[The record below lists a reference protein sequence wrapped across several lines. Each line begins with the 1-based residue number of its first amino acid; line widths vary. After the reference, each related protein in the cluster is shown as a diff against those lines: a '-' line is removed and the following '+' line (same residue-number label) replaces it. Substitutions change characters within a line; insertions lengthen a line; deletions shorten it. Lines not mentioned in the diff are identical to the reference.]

1 VRRSLAGVW
10 VGALVLVGV
19 ALTIVVMRFTSE
31 HVGKEKGMVVWAAF
45 TDARGLFDKTRVL
58 SAGLQVG
65 QIESRSLDPVTHK
78 ARVYIRIM
86 PDRIKLYENAVIA
99 KKVESLLGAY
109 YLDVDPG
116 TPLDTRTGK
125 ALRELKDGDQ
135 VGNVLEPTEMG
146 DIINQVGATLP
157 ILREILRD
165 VHDLTS
171 GQIKD
176 IADNVNDMIARNSVT
191 LDRLLQRVDNIAATV
206 EDVSETRA
214 DDIKITLR
222 NVREITEGIK
232 TLVGSSQGE
241 VRDTGTQLRSSIGK
255 LQASVDSLQHSL
267 KNMEKATGKVAD
279 GEGTVGK
286 LINDPTIANN
296 VEQITED
303 ASSFVHGVTRL
314 QTIVGLRM
322 EYNWLAGKFKE
333 YVSIQLQP
341 RPDKFYLFEV
351 VDDPRG
357 FREQRLENHESSAL
371 GNYSDAVVTTSQR
384 LRISFQ
390 IGKCLGAVCG
400 RFGLKESTGGL
411 GVDVHLLDDML
422 TISAD
427 VFDTQSN
434 SRPRVTARAMVN
446 VYKRYVSLVAG
457 IDDPLNFRPSA
468 GAGGFFD
475 WFFGAQ
481 LQFNDE
487 DMKGLLLF
495 GGSSLGAAAGSK

>member
-1 VRRSLAGVW
+1 
-10 VGALVLVGV
+10 VGALVLAGV
-19 ALTIVVMRFTSE
+19 ALTIIIMRFTSE
-31 HVGKEKGMVVWAAF
+31 RVGKDRGIVVWALF
-45 TDARGLFDKTRVL
+45 SDARGIFDKTRVL
-58 SAGLQVG
+58 SAGLQIG
-65 QIESRSLDPVTHK
+65 QIESRSLDPATNK
-78 ARVYIRIM
+78 ARVYIRII
-86 PDRIKLYENAVIA
+86 PDRVHLYENALVA

-116 TPLDTRTGK
+116 TPIDTRTGK
-125 ALRELKDGDQ
+125 ALRELKDGEQ
-135 VGNVLEPTEMG
+135 IINVSEPTELG

-191 LDRLLQRVDNIAATV
+191 LDRLLQRVDNIAATI
-206 EDVSETRA
+206 EDVSESRA
-214 DDIKITLR
+214 DDIKVSLR
-222 NVREITEGIK
+222 NVREITEGVK
-232 TLVGSSQGE
+232 SLVGSSQGE
-241 VRDTGTQLRSSIGK
+241 VSATGQQLRSSIGK
-255 LQASVDSLQHSL
+255 LQASVDSLEHSL
-267 KNMEKATGKVAD
+267 KNMEKVTGKVAD
-279 GEGTVGK
+279 GEGTVGR
-286 LINDPTIANN
+286 LINDSTIANN

-303 ASSFVHGVTRL
+303 ASTFVHGVTRL

-357 FREQRLENHESSAL
+357 FREARVENHEASNGL
-371 GNYSDAVVTTSQR
+371 GSYSDVVVTTSQR

-390 IGKCLGAVCG
+390 IGKCLGPLCG
-400 RFGLKESTGGL
+400 RFGLKESTGGIGL
-411 GVDVHLLDDML
+411 DLHLLDDML

-434 SRPRVTARAMVN
+434 SRPRVTARAFVN
-446 VYKRYVSLVAG
+446 VYKRYVTLVAG
-457 IDDPLNFRPSA
+457 IDDPLNYRPSA

-475 WFFGAQ
+475 WFLGAQ
-481 LQFNDE
+481 LSFNDE
-487 DMKGLLLF
+487 DLKSLLLF